1 MSNFTNRF
9 KLKKFVEEF
18 RKGDLQVSENY
29 LKNVLSAKVAEN
41 LFKQKKEFIK
51 KLNEQEQQKNFRPI
65 WKIAEK
71 IKRDWKKPY
80 FGAIPYLEAMSELN
94 SISDKYYDED
104 AKSIIRYFL
113 ANSSSWKGETARRI
127 KEELRQMV
135 SSVEEKLNLDEG
147 CSCKHK
153 KFNEKEENEEYE
165 EPEEPVSEKEDSLIG
180 LMRSTMN
187 KMKNESEEMPKTPNV
202 VSKNK
207 SSKKKPEVLIDQ
219 DENLQHDTLLADT
232 DDVETLS
239 DAVVK
244 WIRTI
249 GAAPVRA
256 ENSPVEGSVRY
267 RGVTWKMK
275 YNGKYPKGIV
285 FILTN
290 LRSNKSVEIVAKTL
304 NDLKQ
309 KVLNEITGRR

>member
-1 MSNFTNRF
+1 
-9 KLKKFVEEF
+9 
-18 RKGDLQVSENY
+18 
-29 LKNVLSAKVAEN
+29 
-41 LFKQKKEFIK
+41 
-51 KLNEQEQQKNFRPI
+51 
-65 WKIAEK
+65 
-71 IKRDWKKPY
+71 
-80 FGAIPYLEAMSELN
+80 MSELN

-113 ANSSSWKGETARRI
+113 ANSSSWRGETARRI

-147 CSCKHK
+147 CGCKHK

-165 EPEEPVSEKEDSLIG
+165 EESEEPVLEKEDSLIG
-180 LMRSTMN
+180 LMSSTMN
-187 KMKNESEEMPKTPNV
+187 KMKNKKENFVKSEREEMPKTPNV

-256 ENSPVEGSVRY
+256 ENSPVEGNVRY

-285 FILTN
+285 AVLTN
-290 LRSNKSVEIVAKTL
+290 LRSNKSVEIVAKTF

-309 KVLNEITGRR
+309 KVLSEITGRR

>member
-1 MSNFTNRF
+1 MSNFTNKF

-65 WKIAEK
+65 WKIAEE

-80 FGAIPYLEAMSELN
+80 FGAIPYLEAMLELN

-104 AKSIIRYFL
+104 AKTIISYFL
-113 ANSSSWKGETARRI
+113 ANSSSWKGETAKRI

-135 SSVEEKLNLDEG
+135 SVEEKLNLNEG
-147 CSCKHK
+147 CGCKHK

-165 EPEEPVSEKEDSLIG
+165 ESEEPVSEEDFL
-180 LMRSTMN
+180 
-187 KMKNESEEMPKTPNV
+187 KKNSVKSESEEMPKTPNV

-207 SSKKKPEVLIDQ
+207 YSKKKPEVLIDQ
-219 DENLQHDTLLADT
+219 DENLQRDTLLADT

-244 WIRTI
+244 WVRTV

-256 ENSPVEGSVRY
+256 ENSPVEGNVRY

-285 FILTN
+285 AVLTN